1 MEERSLYKRGKV
13 LVTPSKLTVANK
25 SYIIKNIA
33 SASVETIPANKIPLA
48 IILVAGILI
57 MLVKDML
64 LIGAVIVVIAIVF
77 YVLMKDEYTV
87 RISAATGEVADI
99 FTTKDRGYAEE
110 VVTAVSEAISLS
122 AYSYYTNQPP
132 ANFST
137 DYKL

>member
-64 LIGAVIVVIAIVF
+64 LIGAVIVIVAIVF

-87 RISAATGEVADI
+87 RISAATGEVGDT
-99 FTTKDRGYAEE
+99 FTTKDRAYAEE
-110 VVTAVSEAISLS
+110 IVAAVNEAIGLS
-122 AYSYYTNQPP
+122 AYSYYPDQPP
-132 ANFST
+132 ANLST

>member
-13 LVTPSKLTVANK
+13 SVTPSKLIVANK

-57 MLVKDML
+57 MLVKGML

-77 YVLMKDEYTV
+77 YVLMKDEYVV
-87 RISAATGEVADI
+87 RVNAANGDSADT
-99 FTTKDRGYAEE
+99 FTTKDRAYADEILA
-110 VVTAVSEAISLS
+110 AVNEAIGLS

-132 ANFST
+132 TNFST